1 MVSVILSFLTVRL
14 AASGPARQMG
24 KLRPIEAVK
33 ESWSNPSLKK
43 SAKHPILKKCFGF
56 LGNIS
61 ANSMTANKRLFR
73 TCTVTLSLCMLLMF
87 SFLAVFSVSD
97 INNTKAEQDSHFN
110 VNLTMESGQKIESA
124 LMEELKQ
131 LPHIEEQATY
141 TMANCAIWVSESEL
155 SEEFLSSGGFGTK
168 AAGEYVAKRDG
179 RYRIPCVL
187 IGLEQ
192 DAYED
197 YLMQS
202 GVPYSEQGAALIV
215 NSVVKNPDSRGYE
228 AKKDMVPYLKL
239 KEGQSLEVTEK
250 FLDSIQGDYRF
261 DVTVSSALSEM
272 PEIGRNMAF
281 YTLPILVPME
291 RYYEIIQNFG
301 EDRAVYNYRTYMNL
315 LVEDGLDAEVQA
327 QAEHICG
334 TYLGTSDF
342 YTSSKTQR
350 ALDRERLTDATML
363 IVYSLTALFGII
375 GISSAAVA
383 ILNSLYQRRKEFA
396 MLRSVGLDRKG
407 LDRLLHIEGFFL
419 GGKPLVIGLPILF
432 LIAAVLMWMQDVTF
446 MEFIQVFP
454 LLGLAAYIVLVLVVI
469 SGIYRAASR
478 RIRRDIIVEVLKDEN
493 V

>member
-1 MVSVILSFLTVRL
+1 MEITKTLLINAACLLIPPVVVVLLLRHFFPRKIRWSAGVVALVDLVIFWTDIFYYESVWLTLFFVVIQLKELGILKSIGMTPRQIHMMIVYEARWLSVLPILVSVGLGYLFSYGVLAAYSDLTQEVTGSRITASFSPWVAVVSMILSFLTVCL

-110 VNLTMESGQKIESA
+110 VNLTMESGQKIEPA

-141 TMANCAIWVSESEL
+141 TMANCALWVSESEL
-155 SEEFLSSGGFGTK
+155 SEEFLSSGGFDTK

-179 RYRIPCVL
+179 CYRIPCVL

-202 GVPYSEQGAALIV
+202 GVTYSEQGDCTIWYHWNLIGSSGDPEQSVSEKKGICHAA
-215 NSVVKNPDSRGYE
+215 
-228 AKKDMVPYLKL
+228 
-239 KEGQSLEVTEK
+239 
-250 FLDSIQGDYRF
+250 F
-261 DVTVSSALSEM
+261 
-272 PEIGRNMAF
+272 
-281 YTLPILVPME
+281 
-291 RYYEIIQNFG
+291 
-301 EDRAVYNYRTYMNL
+301 
-315 LVEDGLDAEVQA
+315 
-327 QAEHICG
+327 CG
-334 TYLGTSDF
+334 
-342 YTSSKTQR
+342 
-350 ALDRERLTDATML
+350 
-363 IVYSLTALFGII
+363 
-375 GISSAAVA
+375 
-383 ILNSLYQRRKEFA
+383 
-396 MLRSVGLDRKG
+396 VG
-407 LDRLLHIEGFFL
+407 
-419 GGKPLVIGLPILF
+419 
-432 LIAAVLMWMQDVTF
+432 
-446 MEFIQVFP
+446 
-454 LLGLAAYIVLVLVVI
+454 
-469 SGIYRAASR
+469 
-478 RIRRDIIVEVLKDEN
+478 
-493 V
+493 

>member
-110 VNLTMESGQKIESA
+110 VNLTMESGQKIEPA
-124 LMEELKQ
+124 LMDELKQ

-141 TMANCAIWVSESEL
+141 TMANCALWVSESEL
-155 SEEFLSSGGFGTK
+155 SEEFLSSGGFDTK

-179 RYRIPCVL
+179 CYRIPCVL

-202 GVPYSEQGAALIV
+202 GVTYSEQGAALIV
-215 NSVVKNPDSRGYE
+215 NSVVKILTPE
-228 AKKDMVPYLKL
+228 VMKPKKIW
-239 KEGQSLEVTEK
+239 
-250 FLDSIQGDYRF
+250 F
-261 DVTVSSALSEM
+261 
-272 PEIGRNMAF
+272 
-281 YTLPILVPME
+281 
-291 RYYEIIQNFG
+291 
-301 EDRAVYNYRTYMNL
+301 
-315 LVEDGLDAEVQA
+315 
-327 QAEHICG
+327 HI
-334 TYLGTSDF
+334 
-342 YTSSKTQR
+342 
-350 ALDRERLTDATML
+350 
-363 IVYSLTALFGII
+363 
-375 GISSAAVA
+375 
-383 ILNSLYQRRKEFA
+383 
-396 MLRSVGLDRKG
+396 
-407 LDRLLHIEGFFL
+407 
-419 GGKPLVIGLPILF
+419 
-432 LIAAVLMWMQDVTF
+432 
-446 MEFIQVFP
+446 
-454 LLGLAAYIVLVLVVI
+454 
-469 SGIYRAASR
+469 
-478 RIRRDIIVEVLKDEN
+478 
-493 V
+493 